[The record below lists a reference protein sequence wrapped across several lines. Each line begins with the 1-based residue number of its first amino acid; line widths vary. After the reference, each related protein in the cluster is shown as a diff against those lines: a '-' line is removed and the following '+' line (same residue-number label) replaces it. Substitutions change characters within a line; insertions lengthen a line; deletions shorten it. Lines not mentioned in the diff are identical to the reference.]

1 MSKSLKNSDV
11 IYWKLYSRKLIPQT
25 FQTAKFTKPQTNST
39 KRIHQKVSNCH
50 SRFETSPKQI
60 LYVPNCR
67 SRFET
72 FRKQTPPWFE
82 YRRNSKVSENQQ
94 NQDLKIFPDSVFQML
109 PQCINQKTHFSHE
122 FFKWIHSRIALFK
135 RMLSIHVNQTFGTS
149 LPAKYS
155 SYQPSINQQ
164 NIHTPFRCVKSSQQI
179 PNKNLTATNI
189 AVTARWN
196 IVEKPQCQ
204 IAEDC
209 NGIYTIQYIAD
220 DHNNTQLSTATS

>member
-11 IYWKLYSRKLIPQT
+11 VFWKLYSRKLIPQT
-25 FQTAKFTKPQTNST
+25 FQIAKFTKPQTNST
-39 KRIHQKVSNCH
+39 KRIHQKVSNCR

-82 YRRNSKVSENQQ
+82 YRRYSKVSENQQ
-94 NQDLKIFPDSVFQML
+94 NQDLKIFHDSVFQML

-122 FFKWIHSRIALFK
+122 FFKRIHSRIALFK

-164 NIHTPFRCVKSSQQI
+164 NIHSNSASFKGTRCI
-179 PNKNLTATNI
+179 P
-189 AVTARWN
+189 RS
-196 IVEKPQCQ
+196 
-204 IAEDC
+204 
-209 NGIYTIQYIAD
+209 GIQEAQTME
-220 DHNNTQLSTATS
+220 TTSLVAC

>member
-50 SRFETSPKQI
+50 SRFETSPKQL

-82 YRRNSKVSENQQ
+82 HRRFSKVSENQQ

-109 PQCINQKTHFSHE
+109 PQCISQKTYFSHE
-122 FFKWIHSRIALFK
+122 FFKWMHSRIGLFK

-164 NIHTPFRCVKSSQQI
+164 NIHNVQKYCLFVNYTLTSWAFANYCLDATFLSPKAHQTIWFKWFSYYSLL
-179 PNKNLTATNI
+179 NLA
-189 AVTARWN
+189 
-196 IVEKPQCQ
+196 
-204 IAEDC
+204 
-209 NGIYTIQYIAD
+209 
-220 DHNNTQLSTATS
+220 S

>member
-50 SRFETSPKQI
+50 SRFETSPKQL

-82 YRRNSKVSENQQ
+82 HRRFSKVSENQQ

-164 NIHTPFRCVKSSQQI
+164 IFSTPPFDVWNRLSKFQKKTWLQQI
-179 PNKNLTATNI
+179 
-189 AVTARWN
+189 
-196 IVEKPQCQ
+196 
-204 IAEDC
+204 
-209 NGIYTIQYIAD
+209 
-220 DHNNTQLSTATS
+220 